1 MVIQN
6 NVCSMWSSSGVC
18 FGVLVNLFEHAQ
30 SKVGKDYFFVELTK
44 FGVSKTKSIKYKY
57 ANQKV

>member
-44 FGVSKTKSIKYKY
+44 FGVSKTKSIK
-57 ANQKV
+57 V